1 MNVFQSA
8 LRTPNSELVKMIS
21 RLSTSFL
28 QTTAAAGSWA
38 VELFWYAGS
47 LALLFVQTIGGWL
60 TRPLRYRAFL
70 YELWKI
76 GVQSWF
82 IVAVSSL
89 FIGMVL
95 AFQSAYQMQKLA
107 AEIYIASL
115 VSLSV
120 VREIGPV
127 ITALIIAGRVGSAIA
142 AELGTMKVS
151 EQIDALMT
159 LAVDPVR
166 YLVVPRFVA
175 MIIALPLLTLWADAI
190 GILGGFLVGTVKLG
204 ILPSLYWKMT
214 MIPLAFKD
222 LFSGL
227 LKAFIFGMIIC
238 TVSCFEGFRAEGG
251 AEGVGRA
258 TTVAVVTSFILI
270 IAADCL
276 CTALFYFVWR

>member
-1 MNVFQSA
+1 
-8 LRTPNSELVKMIS
+8 MIE
-21 RLSTSFL
+21 RLNASFL
-28 QTTAAAGSWA
+28 QTTAIAGAWA

-47 LALLFVQTIGGWL
+47 LCLLFAQTVGGACC
-60 TRPLRYRAFL
+60 RPLRGKAVL
-70 YELWKI
+70 HELWKV

-115 VSLSV
+115 VALSV

-127 ITALIIAGRVGSAIA
+127 ITALIVAGRVGSAIA
-142 AELGTMKVS
+142 AELGTMKVT

-159 LAVDPVR
+159 LATDPVR
-166 YLVVPRFVA
+166 FLVVPRFVA
-175 MIIALPLLTLWADAI
+175 MLLALPLLTLWADAI
-190 GILGGFLVGTVKLG
+190 GIFGGFLVGTMKLS
-204 ILPSLYWKMT
+204 ILPGLYWKMT
-214 MIPLAFKD
+214 TLPLAFKD
-222 LFSGL
+222 LTSGL

-238 TVSCFEGFRAEGG
+238 IVSCFEGFRTEGG
-251 AEGVGRA
+251 AEGVGRS

-270 IAADCL
+270 IAADCV

>member
-1 MNVFQSA
+1 
-8 LRTPNSELVKMIS
+8 MIG
-21 RLSTSFL
+21 RLNASFL
-28 QTTAAAGSWA
+28 QTTAAAGALA

-47 LALLFVQTIGGWL
+47 LSLLFVQTLGNTF
-60 TRPLRYRAFL
+60 TRPLRVKAVV

-82 IVAVSSL
+82 IVGVSSI

-107 AEIYIASL
+107 AEMYIAGL
-115 VSLSV
+115 VALSV

-127 ITALIIAGRVGSAIA
+127 ITALIVAGRVGSAIA
-142 AELGTMKVS
+142 AELGTMKVT

-159 LAVDPVR
+159 LATDPVR
-166 YLVVPRFVA
+166 FLVVPRFVA
-175 MIIALPLLTLWADAI
+175 MVVALPLLTLWADAL
-190 GILGGFLVGTVKLG
+190 GILGGFLIGTLRLD

-214 MIPLAFKD
+214 TIPLVFKD
-222 LFSGL
+222 LASGL
-227 LKAFIFGMIIC
+227 LKALMFGIIVAI
-238 TVSCFEGFRAEGG
+238 VSCLQGFRTEGG
-251 AEGVGRA
+251 AEGVGRS
-258 TTVAVVTSFILI
+258 TTVAVVTSFMLI